1 MKVTNSRNKN
11 TQIAAKKIVQK
22 YKNISRKKA
31 HLPFNTN
38 DLAHAERIDFN
49 NNFDISDVSSRKST
63 QIAAKKMVNKCKNL
77 RKNKAPLCFIINAG
91 TVDCNNNAIIN
102 DV

>member
-31 HLPFNTN
+31 HLPFSIN

-49 NNFDISDVSSRKST
+49 NNFDISNFSSSKST
-63 QIAAKKMVNKCKNL
+63 QIAAKKIANKCKNL
-77 RKNKAPLCFIINAG
+77 RKNKAPLPFNIIAG
-91 TVDCNNNAIIN
+91 TVDCIN
-102 DV
+102 VNT